1 MTDVDPGALA
11 LARMRAR
18 GTNLRIDGAD
28 PEAVHRSAR
37 AAGRV
42 VLDTTVAG
50 LPAHVLGWQEGHE
63 PSPEEGRG
71 VEHRRASRIDLEV
84 FAACLGCCWSDRDS
98 HPWPGV
104 PRTREDILLAIGW
117 ARERDDRQAV
127 SRYRSALER
136 LERAQ
141 WVEFDGIHIHLGP
154 RVRTWN
160 RAEVDI
166 LRGVFDH
173 LPRLSLAEEPEP

>member
-18 GTNLRIDGAD
+18 GADLRIDGTD
-28 PEAVHRSAR
+28 PETVHRSAR

-50 LPAHVLGWQEGHE
+50 LPAHILGWQEGHE
-63 PSPEEGRG
+63 PSLEEGPG
-71 VEHRRASRIDLEV
+71 VERRRASRIDLEV
-84 FAACLGCCWSDRDS
+84 FAACLGCCWPDRVS

-104 PRTREDILLAIGW
+104 PRAREDVLIAVGW
-117 ARERDDRQAV
+117 ARERDSQQDV

-136 LERAQ
+136 LDRAQ
-141 WVEFDGIHIHLGP
+141 WVEYDGTHIHLGP

-160 RAEVDI
+160 RAEVDL
-166 LRGVFDH
+166 LRGVFDR
-173 LPRLSLAEEPEP
+173 LPGLPLLEEPAL